1 MLEVGAEDM
10 MTVLDLVDRL
20 ILFPTETGDAWL
32 IDPSDQLAARL
43 ARDGDPEPTHIEESD
58 STFAVGW
65 QGRYRIEGPAFAY
78 VDRDTGRTST
88 ILALLFDDMPP
99 LPEDARATAR
109 AVGELRFER
118 VIESVARRL
127 NTDRGLVARVMTMM
141 NQGPHTASA
150 DCRQSAEADVPSTTD
165 TVSRR
170 PIAVL
175 GISVFIVPGSRVK
188 NGSER
193 LVVLNRTAQSVVA
206 SRRGSHARHVFAYDG
221 KPVRRMLNTAWI
233 GARTRAGLPQVR
245 VHDLK
250 HTFGRRLRAAGV
262 SFEDRQDLLGH
273 RSGRINHALLGG
285 RVVAVAASGQ

>member
-1 MLEVGAEDM
+1 MI
-10 MTVLDLVDRL
+10 T
-20 ILFPTETGDAWL
+20 
-32 IDPSDQLAARL
+32 
-43 ARDGDPEPTHIEESD
+43 
-58 STFAVGW
+58 
-65 QGRYRIEGPAFAY
+65 
-78 VDRDTGRTST
+78 
-88 ILALLFDDMPP
+88 PP

-150 DCRQSAEADVPSTTD
+150 DCRQSAEADVPYRRPTRSQGP
-165 TVSRR
+165 RR

-193 LVVLNRTAQSVVA
+193 LVVLNRTTQSVVT
-206 SRRGSHARHVFAYDG
+206 SQRGAHARRVFAYDG

-285 RVVAVAASGQ
+285 RAVGVAASGQ